1 MILGAIS
8 LISLFLIVI
17 ITCAKIWN
25 VVNGGKLY
33 PEIFK
38 YFGFAGVFFA
48 WMFLLIS
55 VNVNINAAS
64 NDVSY
69 NPDLFEASQYLSFAN
84 NFLMANIFLIM
95 L

>member
-38 YFGFAGVFFA
+38 YFGKSIYSKVLHN
-48 WMFLLIS
+48 MFTR
-55 VNVNINAAS
+55 NH
-64 NDVSY
+64 DT
-69 NPDLFEASQYLSFAN
+69 
-84 NFLMANIFLIM
+84 
-95 L
+95 